1 MQSSSCS
8 NTRLLCNR
16 VLKKESGVSLIKESE
31 CWSFPWP
38 AQVVMLISRKKKRK
52 RRREVNASLG
62 VRSVLVDGRFFRVAE
77 T

>member
-1 MQSSSCS
+1 
-8 NTRLLCNR
+8 
-16 VLKKESGVSLIKESE
+16 
-31 CWSFPWP
+31 
-38 AQVVMLISRKKKRK
+38 MLISRKKKRK